1 MNRMLA
7 AFLSGLLFG
16 VGLVVAQMTNP
27 AKVQGFLNITGKW
40 DPSLLLVMAGGLLV
54 FAGAHALS
62 KSRTAPHYAPSFV
75 FPSEQAI
82 TRPLIFGA
90 VLFGI
95 GWGLGGLCP
104 GPAVVSAAFGE
115 PRAWAFMVA
124 MLAGMQ
130 AHHLLTGTPRGSEDP
145 AAAMD

>member
-7 AFLSGLLFG
+7 AFLSGLIFG
-16 VGLVVAQMTNP
+16 AGLVVAQMTNP
-27 AKVQGFLNITGKW
+27 AKVIGFLDVAGQW
-40 DPSLLLVMAGGLLV
+40 DPSLMLVMAGGLVV
-54 FAGAHALS
+54 FGGAYVLA
-62 KSRTAPHYAPSFV
+62 KSRPSPHYAPAFV
-75 FPSEQAI
+75 LPAEQVI
-82 TRPLIFGA
+82 TRPLMAGA

-115 PRAWAFMVA
+115 PRAWAFIVA

-130 AHHLLTGTPRGSEDP
+130 MQHLLTRAPTNQEDP
-145 AAAMD
+145 AAAAD